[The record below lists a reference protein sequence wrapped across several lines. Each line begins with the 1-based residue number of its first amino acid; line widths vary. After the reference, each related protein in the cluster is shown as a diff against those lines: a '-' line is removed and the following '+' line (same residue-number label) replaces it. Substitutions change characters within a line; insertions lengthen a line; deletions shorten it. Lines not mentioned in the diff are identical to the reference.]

1 MEWLR
6 PMLWLDHPAL
16 TGAEYLASFRDIW
29 LYFKCIRPLLDSFF
43 RFVLP
48 EIGNAQGA
56 KNQFGGRLRR
66 LDQQMAFNGAVCD
79 AR

>member
-1 MEWLR
+1 
-6 PMLWLDHPAL
+6 MLWLDHPAL
-16 TGAEYLASFRDIW
+16 TGAEYFASFLYIC
-29 LYFKCIRPLLDSFF
+29 LYFKCIRPLVDNFF
-43 RFVLP
+43 RFVPP

-56 KNQFGGRLRR
+56 KNQFGDRLRR